1 MDSAIS
7 SGGKLDF
14 FLFFTRK
21 EPMLCNSVSDEASFS
36 DGLIKLFQHLKR
48 TNKIEKENEAFQ
60 KACHKDRKMKM
71 EILGK

>member
-1 MDSAIS
+1 
-7 SGGKLDF
+7 
-14 FLFFTRK
+14 
-21 EPMLCNSVSDEASFS
+21 MLCNSVSDEASFS